1 MTVHKFCT
9 DLGSASDWLKD
20 QSDLGSTASLVWN
33 FCPRFL
39 DAILWGNQCWH
50 CKIRQICVN
59 EGLDDFNVF
68 SGVAFLCSTVSANG
82 VLY

>member
-1 MTVHKFCT
+1 MTCHYP

-82 VLY
+82 VIY